1 MKAKDYVTLFNDE
14 RAKGRESIEALV
26 VVLHG
31 FTREFSELTVS
42 RKAQS
47 ESAALACFK
56 EMEQKYRAFCR
67 LASSDTLEVKPEGW
81 AEYLKQIHPD
91 MWDVILVMQMRERA
105 RK

>member
-1 MKAKDYVTLFNDE
+1 MKAKEYAVVFDGE
-14 RAKGRESIEALV
+14 RAKGHESLEALV
-26 VVLHG
+26 IVLHA
-31 FTREFSELTVS
+31 FTREFCELTTK
-42 RKAQS
+42 RGANS
-47 ESAALACFK
+47 ESAMLACFK